1 MEKNVTKKLLL
12 CLFVVCC
19 FLFVTSGTLRCGMG
33 DVYIKVGK
41 SDLALIHYKEAQRL
55 NPSNT
60 VVIFLVGIVS
70 CLFVGLP
77 LNQNGCSLQCHVVL
91 SFAGLFFCDPR
102 RFRS

>member
-1 MEKNVTKKLLL
+1 MLLRSHCFVCL
-12 CLFVVCC
+12 LFVVFC
-19 FLFVTSGTLRCGMG
+19 LSLRTILRCGMG

-70 CLFVGLP
+70 LSVSLP
-77 LNQNGCSLQCHVVL
+77 WNQNGRSLQCHVVFL
-91 SFAGLFFCDPR
+91 VLYCIFFVILGDSGLR
-102 RFRS
+102 

>member
-1 MEKNVTKKLLL
+1 
-12 CLFVVCC
+12 
-19 FLFVTSGTLRCGMG
+19 MG

-70 CLFVGLP
+70 CLFVCVSALEP
-77 LNQNGCSLQCHVVL
+77 KTVALCN
-91 SFAGLFFCDPR
+91 ATLFFPLLYCFSVILGDSGLR
-102 RFRS
+102 